1 MQKITGKYETD
12 SNFTYIYTKDTV
24 YTLPHNA
31 NSWACRKVGELT
43 ATGVVLTQEWLDTQ
57 REKCVK
63 EGTFELA

>member
-1 MQKITGKYETD
+1 MKITGKYETD
-12 SNFTYIYTKDTV
+12 NNFLYIYTKDTV

-43 ATGVVLTQEWLDTQ
+43 ATGVVLTQEWLDSQ

>member
-1 MQKITGKYETD
+1 MKIIGKVKKD
-12 SNFTYIYTKDTV
+12 QNFTYVYTKDAV

-43 ATGVVLTQEWLDTQ
+43 ATGVILTQEWIDKQ